1 MDNLLS
7 VWLGALTLLI
17 ILIVTGSGD
26 YEEAVAAERHYCKMV
41 ASKVWP
47 AYDQNINCNKE

>member
-17 ILIVTGSGD
+17 ILIVTRSGD
-26 YEEAVAAERHYCKMV
+26 YEEAVAAERHYCEMV

>member
-26 YEEAVAAERHYCKMV
+26 YEEAVAAERHYCEMV
-41 ASKVWP
+41 EGKVWP
-47 AYDQNINCNKE
+47 AYNPNINCEE